1 MKRHATKRALST
13 LSISLLLIAVAGAV
27 AGAVVG
33 ALASVVWDY
42 EPVRRIAAW
51 ICGFGVVAR
60 VASVPVH
67 VCR

>member
-27 AGAVVG
+27 VG

-51 ICGFGVVAR
+51 VCGFGVVAR